1 MRKSTQLELAFLLH
15 YGPLIP
21 ASRLV
26 NLLGFD
32 SYQALDIARRRNG
45 LPFTGLRIP
54 GRRGWFARTGDVC
67 AWIESVS
74 EYTAGQGGSEEGGRA

>member
-1 MRKSTQLELAFLLH
+1 MQKSTQLELAFLLH

-32 SYQALDIARRRNG
+32 SYQALDIARRRNS
-45 LPFTGLRIP
+45 LPFTGLKIP
-54 GRRGWFARTGDVC
+54 GRKGWFARTGDVC

-74 EYTAGQGGSEEGGRA
+74 EYTAAHVEEEGGSS